1 MLEMTLPSMTCG
13 HCVGVVTKAIKEA
26 DPRATVEID
35 LARHSVR
42 VQTTQDRAAIE
53 SAVTEAGYA
62 PA

>member
-13 HCVGVVTKAIKEA
+13 HCVGVVTKTIKEA
-26 DPRATVEID
+26 DPQATVEID

-42 VQTTQDRAAIE
+42 VQTTQARAAIE
-53 SAVTEAGYA
+53 SAVTEAGYV